1 MHGLMSNPLTK
12 LSESTE
18 EDEVLRSRKR
28 KLDMEAESDG
38 EQLREQLR
46 LHLEDKRIL
55 NGDAGKRLRRDFGR
69 LLKSGEEGV
78 PMADIDYEIYKYIN
92 ELADQYIE
100 LDDLLEQ
107 NGVSYSEALEQAAQ
121 FRKQFLC
128 LLEKHAVRNQDL
140 VVICWDLM
148 ERIEQ
153 QPEHPDLQYLYFCVV
168 TDFGLLNAVNAA
180 DRTEE
185 QKIRNY
191 FRQQNALR
199 ELTDFFRHSLKI
211 YRNIMHCWNI

>member
-1 MHGLMSNPLTK
+1 
-12 LSESTE
+12 
-18 EDEVLRSRKR
+18 
-28 KLDMEAESDG
+28 
-38 EQLREQLR
+38 
-46 LHLEDKRIL
+46 
-55 NGDAGKRLRRDFGR
+55 
-69 LLKSGEEGV
+69 
-78 PMADIDYEIYKYIN
+78 
-92 ELADQYIE
+92 
-100 LDDLLEQ
+100 
-107 NGVSYSEALEQAAQ
+107 
-121 FRKQFLC
+121 
-128 LLEKHAVRNQDL
+128 
-140 VVICWDLM
+140 M